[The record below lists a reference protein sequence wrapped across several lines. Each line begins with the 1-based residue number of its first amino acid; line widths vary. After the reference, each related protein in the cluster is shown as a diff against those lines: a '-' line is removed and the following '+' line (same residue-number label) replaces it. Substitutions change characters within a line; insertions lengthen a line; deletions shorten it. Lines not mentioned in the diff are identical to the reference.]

1 MGLSPL
7 ARGNQS
13 FAACLLPTRGP
24 IPARAGQPRCPRPAG
39 PRTAAYPR
47 SRGATAIRT
56 ARSEGMTGLS
66 PLARGNLEPLQLV
79 AQGDGPIPARAGQP
93 FAACSASFAA
103 WAYPRS
109 RGATCSGLVV
119 QLLFAGLSPLARGN
133 LEQLQ
138 SFGAGQGPIPARAGQ
153 PAVRPCACA
162 ALWAYPRS
170 RGATRSWAVIWP
182 GILGL
187 SPLARG
193 NRPGLGSGAP
203 HRGPI
208 PARAGQ
214 PQPGQAW
221 RVWPGPIPARAG
233 QPSRI
238 PCLFAATRA
247 YPRSRGATQMVP
259 RSQHR
264 HAGLSPLARGNPT

>member
-1 MGLSPL
+1 ML
-7 ARGNQS
+7 
-13 FAACLLPTRGP
+13 T
-24 IPARAGQPRCPRPAG
+24 
-39 PRTAAYPR
+39 AYPR
-47 SRGATAIRT
+47 SRGATPDLDVTVVA
-56 ARSEGMTGLS
+56 ASGLS
-66 PLARGNLEPLQLV
+66 PLARGNLLC
-79 AQGDGPIPARAGQP
+79 G
-93 FAACSASFAA
+93 
-103 WAYPRS
+103 
-109 RGATCSGLVV
+109 
-119 QLLFAGLSPLARGN
+119 GN
-133 LEQLQ
+133 EAL
-138 SFGAGQGPIPARAGQ
+138 GQGPIPARAGQ
-153 PAVRPCACA
+153 PSPVYVRLRGDGAYPRSRGATRDYLSTQIA
-162 ALWAYPRS
+162 GLGLSPLARGNPLSPPFFPDVAGPIPARAGQPFVQRPKQITKTAYPRS